1 MSHMEARYQVS
12 SVLSVASAHIGDE
25 KHIGDERHDEAIAT
39 PSAVSYLD
47 AVATFDCRHEAAR
60 MGAALR
66 GDEVLGGSL
75 LSSELQKRKFFSALC
90 QHTFIRQ
97 SIR

>member
-1 MSHMEARYQVS
+1 MSLMEARYQVS
-12 SVLSVASAHIGDE
+12 SIFFVASAHIGDE
-25 KHIGDERHDEAIAT
+25 KHDEAIAT

-47 AVATFDCRHEAAR
+47 AVATFDGRHEAAR

-75 LSSELQKRKFFSALC
+75 LSSELHKRKFF
-90 QHTFIRQ
+90 
-97 SIR
+97 